1 MKKALIITILILLF
15 SSCTKEEYGILPYQ
29 ESNIEAVLQ
38 VNNEFKIKL
47 VKNEKVTLEI
57 LEPKS
62 LLGMTFIIEKENIIA
77 KNGETEITLDKEKLK
92 GIYALSRIFSLEEK
106 NLTTA
111 ENNQFSFEQEKV
123 HYVLTLGKNNLPK
136 NVEISSPYFQYE
148 ITVEGISKP

>member
-1 MKKALIITILILLF
+1 
-15 SSCTKEEYGILPYQ
+15 
-29 ESNIEAVLQ
+29 
-38 VNNEFKIKL
+38 
-47 VKNEKVTLEI
+47 
-57 LEPKS
+57 
-62 LLGMTFIIEKENIIA
+62 MTFIIENENIIA

-136 NVEISSPYFQYE
+136 KVEISSPHFQYE